1 MAIEILNPGVMTTL
15 QDVGRSGYRALGIPQ
30 SGAADRLSFA
40 LANHGVGNPWVAA
53 ALEINLGGLKVK
65 ALKPIQM
72 VLTGAPR
79 FAECNGQTIEQ
90 YKPFYMAEGD
100 VLEISIGHI
109 GARSYLAVAGGFQG
123 QMFKGS
129 CATYLPAA
137 VGGLTGRALAA
148 GDRIESG
155 DFTATS
161 PLPIPAAY
169 RPLFAKNLVLR
180 VQKGPEFDSHLCADA
195 QRRLFTDVF
204 IASPQTNRMGAVL
217 SFADMDRPPLTLSN
231 KTPLTSS
238 PLLPGTLQVTSNGT
252 PILSGI
258 DSHCTG
264 GYVRAL
270 SVIPADHWMMG
281 QIAPGTRVS
290 FRRERTAASEDTLR
304 LRNHIYG
311 QLIEGFHFDS

>member
-1 MAIEILNPGVMTTL
+1 MTTL
-15 QDVGRSGYRALGIPQ
+15 QDLGRSGYRALGIPQ

-40 LANHGVGNPWVAA
+40 LANYGVGNPWTAP
-53 ALEINLGGLKVK
+53 ALEVSLGGLKLK
-65 ALKPIQM
+65 ALKPVQM
-72 VLTGAPR
+72 MLTGAPR
-79 FAECNGQTIEQ
+79 MANCNDQTLAF

-100 VLEISIGHI
+100 QLDVQIGHI
-109 GARSYLAVAGGFQG
+109 GARSYLAVAGGLQG

-137 VGGLTGRALAA
+137 IGGLNGRALEA
-148 GDRIESG
+148 GDRIESAQLTTTG
-155 DFTATS
+155 
-161 PLPIPAAY
+161 PQPIPTAY
-169 RPLFAKNLVLR
+169 RPLFAKNFVLR
-180 VQKGPEFDSHLCADA
+180 VQKGPEFDSHLSADA

-217 SFADMDRPPLTLSN
+217 SFADMNRPPLTLSD

-264 GYVRAL
+264 GYVRAV
-270 SVIPADHWMMG
+270 SVIPADHWIMG
-281 QIAPGTRVS
+281 QIAPGTRIS
-290 FRRERTAASEDTLR
+290 FRRESTAASEDTLR

-311 QLIEGFHFDS
+311 QLIDGFHFDS